1 LVVSEDKREVAGS
14 DLERRVLNRVLWPAL
29 VIMTG
34 VGLVNVM
41 TLLTEAQRSGA
52 PIDVSTTWILEF
64 SSVSVL
70 VLLVPL
76 VAFFVRV
83 VPLQPRRWYV
93 AVPLYLGMSVVFSGL
108 HVIGMVGLR
117 KLVFWMF
124 WGRSYVFLDAPLDDL
139 LYEYRK
145 DLLPFAVI
153 VAVCHLA
160 RRLEEIRQQV
170 MTPRAEALPAGRL
183 TLRSGSRTVWLDAA
197 SFEWASAAGNY
208 VEVRASGATHLARMP
223 LSALENLLK
232 GAGVAVIRV
241 HRSRIVNRDRVR
253 QMQATRDGDFVVRL
267 LDGTEVRGSRRYRD
281 ILADAD

>member
-1 LVVSEDKREVAGS
+1 VGSEGKPQDAGP
-14 DLERRVLNRVLWPAL
+14 DVERRILSRVFWPGL

-34 VGLVNVM
+34 VGVVNVM
-41 TLLTEAQRSGA
+41 TLLTEAQRSGV
-52 PIDVSTTWILEF
+52 PIDAGTTWILEV

-76 VAFFVRV
+76 VAFFVRC
-83 VPLQPRRWYV
+83 VPLPPRRWYV
-93 AVPLYLGMSVVFSGL
+93 AAPLYLVASVVFSAV

-117 KLVFWMF
+117 KLVFWVSS
-124 WGRSYVFLDAPLDDL
+124 GQSYVFFDAPLDDL

-153 VAVCHLA
+153 VVVCHLA

-170 MTPRAEALPAGRL
+170 MTAKPEALPAGRL
-183 TLRSGSRTVWLDAA
+183 TLRSGNRTIWFDAA

-208 VEVRASGATHLARMP
+208 VDVRAGGSTHLARMS
-223 LSALENLLK
+223 LSALETLLK
-232 GAGVAVIRV
+232 EAGVAAVRV
-241 HRSRIVNRDRVR
+241 HRSRIINRDRVH
-253 QMQATRDGDFVVRL
+253 QTLPTRDGDFVVRL

-281 ILADAD
+281 SLTGAD